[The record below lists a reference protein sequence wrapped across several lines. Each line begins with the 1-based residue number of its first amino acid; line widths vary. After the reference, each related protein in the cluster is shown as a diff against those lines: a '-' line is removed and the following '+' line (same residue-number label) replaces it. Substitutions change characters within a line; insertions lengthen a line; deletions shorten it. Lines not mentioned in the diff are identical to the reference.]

1 MTLTKNNLRQLIL
14 EVIADVAA
22 KPTPEPQQGAQE

>member
-14 EVIADVAA
+14 EVIAVAAA
-22 KPTPEPQQGAQE
+22 KPTAEPQQGAQE